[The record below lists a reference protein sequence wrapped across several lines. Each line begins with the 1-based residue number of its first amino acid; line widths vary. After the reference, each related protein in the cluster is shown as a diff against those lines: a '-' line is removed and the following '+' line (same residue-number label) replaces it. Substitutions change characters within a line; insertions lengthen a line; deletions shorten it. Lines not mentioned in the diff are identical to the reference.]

1 MREIQ
6 RSACNALRAERQLR
20 IVSHLAAERT
30 ERKAEIPHEGLLGDF
45 ERLYRSQVGPVTAYF
60 ARRSR
65 EPQTVA
71 DLTADT
77 FLEAMRSF
85 ASFDPRRGDVRPWLF
100 AIARHVYARHSERLT
115 RERDAAARHGGR
127 RPLEPEESE
136 ELEQRIDAERRGRE
150 IVELLGSLPPLDREA
165 IELVDLAELTPKEAA
180 KVLEVS
186 SGGLR
191 VRLSRAR
198 ARLRKEYGINV

>member
-1 MREIQ
+1 ME
-6 RSACNALRAERQLR
+6 RSVRSPNN
-20 IVSHLAAERT
+20 
-30 ERKAEIPHEGLLGDF
+30 GLLEDF
-45 ERLYRSQVGPVTAYF
+45 ERLYRAQVGSVTAYF

-65 EPQTVA
+65 DPQTVA

-77 FLEAMRSF
+77 FVEAMRSF
-85 ASFDPRRGDVRPWLF
+85 ATFDPRRGDVRPWLF
-100 AIARHVYARHSERLT
+100 AIARHVHARHSERGT
-115 RERDAAARHGGR
+115 RERDAAARHAGSR
-127 RPLEPEESE
+127 SLDPDETE
-136 ELEQRIDAERRGRE
+136 ELEQRIDAAQRGRE
-150 IVELLGSLPPLDREA
+150 IVERLAALPPLDREA

-180 KVLEVS
+180 KVLGVS

>member
-1 MREIQ
+1 MSNLVAEGIEREVG
-6 RSACNALRAERQLR
+6 AP
-20 IVSHLAAERT
+20 
-30 ERKAEIPHEGLLGDF
+30 KASLLEDF
-45 ERLYRSQVGPVTAYF
+45 ERVYRSHVGAVTAYF

-85 ASFDPRRGDVRPWLF
+85 ATFDPRRGDVRPWLF
-100 AIARHVYARHSERLT
+100 AIARHVYAKHSERGTL
-115 RERDAAARHGGR
+115 ERDAAARHAGHR
-127 RPLEPEESE
+127 ALDNDETE
-136 ELEQRIDAERRGRE
+136 ELLRRIDSAQRGRE
-150 IVELLGSLPPLDREA
+150 IVARLSALAPLDREA
-165 IELVDLAELTPKEAA
+165 IELVGVAELTPKEAA
-180 KVLEVS
+180 KVLGVS

-198 ARLRKEYGINV
+198 ARLRKEQGVNV

>member
-1 MREIQ
+1 M
-6 RSACNALRAERQLR
+6 
-20 IVSHLAAERT
+20 IVSHLAAESTKR
-30 ERKAEIPHEGLLGDF
+30 EAEIPTAGLLGDF
-45 ERLYRSQVGPVTAYF
+45 ERLYRSQVGSVTAYF

-100 AIARHVYARHSERLT
+100 AIAPHVHAKHSERGT

-127 RPLEPEESE
+127 RVLDADETE
-136 ELEQRIDAERRGRE
+136 ELERRIDAARAGRE
-150 IVELLGSLPPLDREA
+150 LVARLSALPPLDREA
-165 IELVDLAELTPKEAA
+165 IELVDVAELTPKEAA
-180 KVLEVS
+180 AVLGVS

>member
-1 MREIQ
+1 MSLLAGESTER
-6 RSACNALRAERQLR
+6 RAE
-20 IVSHLAAERT
+20 SPNT
-30 ERKAEIPHEGLLGDF
+30 GLLGDF
-45 ERLYRSQVGPVTAYF
+45 ERLYRTQVGPVTAYF

-100 AIARHVYARHSERLT
+100 AIARHVYARHSERGT

-127 RPLEPEESE
+127 RSLDPDETE
-136 ELEQRIDAERRGRE
+136 ELERRIDAAQRGRE
-150 IVELLGSLPPLDREA
+150 IVDRLGSLPPLDREA

-180 KVLEVS
+180 RVLGVS

>member
-1 MREIQ
+1 M
-6 RSACNALRAERQLR
+6 
-20 IVSHLAAERT
+20 IVSLLTGEST
-30 ERKAEIPHEGLLGDF
+30 EPKTESPHSGLLGEF
-45 ERLYRSQVGPVTAYF
+45 ERVYRSEVGPVTAYF
-60 ARRSR
+60 ARRTR
-65 EPQTVA
+65 DPQTVA

-77 FLEAMRSF
+77 FVEAMRSF

-100 AIARHVYARHSERLT
+100 AIARHVYARHSERGT
-115 RERDAAARHGGR
+115 RERDAAARHAGSR
-127 RPLEPEESE
+127 SLDPDETE
-136 ELEQRIDAERRGRE
+136 ELEQRIDAAQRGRE
-150 IVELLGSLPPLDREA
+150 IVERLGALPPLDREA

-180 KVLEVS
+180 KALGVS

>member
-1 MREIQ
+1 MAGESIEREVE
-6 RSACNALRAERQLR
+6 SYNA
-20 IVSHLAAERT
+20 
-30 ERKAEIPHEGLLGDF
+30 GLLGDF
-45 ERLYRSQVGPVTAYF
+45 ERVYRSQVGAVTAYF

-77 FLEAMRSF
+77 FLEAMRSY

-100 AIARHVYARHSERLT
+100 AIARHVYAKHSERGT

-127 RPLEPEESE
+127 RPLDANETE
-136 ELEQRIDAERRGRE
+136 ELEQRIDAARRGRE
-150 IVELLGSLPPLDREA
+150 LVARLNTLSPLEREA
-165 IELVDLAELTPKEAA
+165 IELVDVAELTPKEAA
-180 KVLEVS
+180 KALGVS

-198 ARLRKEYGINV
+198 ARLRKEQDVDV

>member
-1 MREIQ
+1 
-6 RSACNALRAERQLR
+6 
-20 IVSHLAAERT
+20 LAAESTKR
-30 ERKAEIPHEGLLGDF
+30 EAGNPDASLLGEF
-45 ERLYRSQVGPVTAYF
+45 ERVYRSQVGAVTAYF

-100 AIARHVYARHSERLT
+100 AIARHVYAKHSERGT

-127 RPLEPEESE
+127 RALDADETE
-136 ELEQRIDAERRGRE
+136 ELERRIDAARRGRE
-150 IVELLGSLPPLDREA
+150 LVRRLSALPPLDREA
-165 IELVDLAELTPKEAA
+165 IELVDIAELTPKEAA
-180 KVLEVS
+180 AVLGVS

-198 ARLRKEYGINV
+198 ARLRKEHGINV